1 MEMLLDHGNPLH
13 WIVVLVLLVSGA
25 FTAWFGIRDGFL
37 RGRVRT
43 NSGTLQGGS
52 AVAAGLLY
60 LAFGLAGVA
69 GGVWFI
75 VRAW

>member
-13 WIVVLVLLVSGA
+13 WIVVVVLLVSGA
-25 FTAWFGIRDGFL
+25 LTAWLGVRDGL
-37 RGRVRT
+37 VRRRVPT
-43 NSGTLQGGS
+43 NSGTMEGGA

-60 LAFGLAGVA
+60 LGFGLAGVA